1 MVVRN
6 GQPQLGMV
14 EVGVPLQ
21 DGAESLGNFWVSS
34 DILLMGGNS
43 FLTLAVVDTFFLLF
57 RPCAYVHMLV
67 Q

>member
-1 MVVRN
+1 MRN

-21 DGAESLGNFWVSS
+21 DGAESLGNFRDSS

-43 FLTLAVVDTFFLLF
+43 FLTLGG
-57 RPCAYVHMLV
+57 
-67 Q
+67 